1 MRYNF
6 LHLYSYLYA
15 AFTALINNL
24 NIRPHSLSAAA
35 AVLFVLTLTAAPCPA
50 RSVSAEE
57 PSAYTFEFYDSDNG
71 LTNQYITS
79 LAFGGS
85 HGLFTGTWGGVM
97 KFDGSVFTKLDGGS
111 GRIEGVTPQFISSLY
126 YDAPTDT
133 LWIGSMF
140 NKNAGLFKYHNGHF
154 TRYCSLDGLPSDNVS
169 SVCSGGGK
177 IYAGTWGGG
186 IAVFDGTK
194 FEVISKKNGL
204 SDNYINSLA
213 YSAKTSAMW
222 AASKFSGANLIKDG
236 NITVMDDHTSSLVN
250 NYVHKLAVDD
260 SENIVYFGT
269 SGGVSKFNGAA
280 WQNTITGAETIS
292 DNFIKDIF
300 IYKPK
305 SSYKSTIYYI
315 SANNISISTDN
326 SYRNINIKKLSGREL
341 ELNAIHADEN
351 YIYLATDRGLG
362 KIGRR

>member
-1 MRYNF
+1 MKYNF
-6 LHLYSYLYA
+6 LRPGLYA
-15 AFTALINNL
+15 GLTAMANL
-24 NIRPHSLSAAA
+24 YNIRPHSLPAAA
-35 AVLFVLTLTAAPCPA
+35 AAILLILTLTAAPCPA
-50 RSVSAEE
+50 APASAEGS
-57 PSAYTFEFYDSDNG
+57 SAYTFEFYDSDNG

-79 LAFGGS
+79 LAYGGG
-85 HGLFTGTWGGVM
+85 HGLFTGTWDGVM
-97 KFDGSVFTKLDGGS
+97 KFDGSVFTRLDGGS
-111 GRIEGVTPQFISSLY
+111 GRVEGVAPRFISSLY
-126 YDAPTDT
+126 YDGSTDT
-133 LWIGSMF
+133 LWIGSIF

-213 YSAKTSAMW
+213 YSAKTSALW

-236 NITVMDDHTSSLVN
+236 KITVMDDHTSSLVN
-250 NYVHKLAVDD
+250 NYVHRLAVDD
-260 SENIVYFGT
+260 SENIAYFGT
-269 SGGVSKFNGAA
+269 SGGVSKFSGAA
-280 WQNTITGAETIS
+280 WQNIITGAETFG

-300 IYKPK
+300 IYRPE

-315 SANNISISTDN
+315 SANNVSIYADN
-326 SYRNINIKKLSGREL
+326 VYHNIDIKKLSGREF
-341 ELNAIHADEN
+341 ELNAIYADESF
-351 YIYLATDRGLG
+351 IYLATDRGLG

>member
-1 MRYNF
+1 MKYNYF
-6 LHLYSYLYA
+6 YLYA
-15 AFTALINNL
+15 A
-24 NIRPHSLSAAA
+24 
-35 AVLFVLTLTAAPCPA
+35 VLFISALTAATVTAQSILPPDT
-50 RSVSAEE
+50 
-57 PSAYTFEFYDSDNG
+57 PGYTFEFYDSDNG
-71 LTNQYITS
+71 LTNHYITS
-79 LAFGGS
+79 LAHGGK
-85 HGLFTGTWGGVM
+85 HGLFTGSWDGVM

-111 GRIEGVTPQFISSLY
+111 GRIEGVAPQFISSLY
-126 YDAPTDT
+126 YDEPTDT

-169 SVCSGGGK
+169 AVCSDGQK

-204 SDNYINSLA
+204 SDNYINSMA
-213 YSAKTSAMW
+213 YSPKTSTLW
-222 AASKFSGANLIKDG
+222 AASKLSGANLIKDRK
-236 NITVMDDHTSSLVN
+236 IIVMDDHTSSLVN

-280 WQNTITGAETIS
+280 WQNIITGAATIS

-315 SANNISISTDN
+315 SANNVSISNDN
-326 SYRNINIKKLSGREL
+326 SFQNINIKKLSGREL
-341 ELNAIHADEN
+341 ELNAISADEN

>member
-1 MRYNF
+1 MKYNCF
-6 LHLYSYLYA
+6 YLPA
-15 AFTALINNL
+15 ALAALIKSSNRRL
-24 NIRPHSLSAAA
+24 QSFSAAAA
-35 AVLFVLTLTAAPCPA
+35 AVLFFLALTAAPVTA
-50 RSVSAEE
+50 QSVLTEE
-57 PSAYTFEFYDSDNG
+57 TPGYTFEFYDSDNG

-79 LAFGGS
+79 LAHGGK

-97 KFDGSVFTKLDGGS
+97 KFDGSVFTKLEGSS
-111 GRIEGVTPQFISSLY
+111 GRIEGVAPQFISSLH
-126 YDAPTDT
+126 YDEPTDT

-169 SVCSGGGK
+169 SVCPGGGK

-186 IAVFDGTK
+186 IAVFDGAK

-213 YSAKTSAMW
+213 YSPKTSALW

-236 NITVMDDHTSSLVN
+236 KIIVMDDHTSSLVN

-280 WQNTITGAETIS
+280 WQNIITGAATIS

-300 IYKPK
+300 IFKPK
-305 SSYKSTIYYI
+305 LSYKSTIYYI
-315 SANNISISTDN
+315 SANNVSISNDN
-326 SYRNINIKKLSGREL
+326 SFNNVNIKKLSGREL
-341 ELNAIHADEN
+341 ELNAISADEN

>member
-1 MRYNF
+1 MKYDYFYTPAAIGRLIKSYNRRLQLLSAVFAAFLLISALNF
-6 LHLYSYLYA
+6 LPA
-15 AFTALINNL
+15 QAQ
-24 NIRPHSLSAAA
+24 SA
-35 AVLFVLTLTAAPCPA
+35 PA
-50 RSVSAEE
+50 DET
-57 PSAYTFEFYDSDNG
+57 PGYTFEFYDSDNG
-71 LTNQYITS
+71 LLNQYITS
-79 LAFGGS
+79 LAHGGK

-111 GRIEGVTPQFISSLY
+111 GRIEGIAPQFISSLY
-126 YDAPTDT
+126 YDGPSDT

-154 TRYCSLDGLPSDNVS
+154 TRYCSVDGLPSDNVS
-169 SVCSGGGK
+169 SVCAGGGK

-194 FEVISKKNGL
+194 FEVISKKDGL

-213 YSAKTSAMW
+213 YSSKTSALW
-222 AASKFSGANLIKDG
+222 AASKFSGANLIKDRK
-236 NITVMDDHTSSLVN
+236 ITVMDDHTSSLVN

-280 WQNTITGAETIS
+280 WQNIITGAETIS

-300 IYKPK
+300 IYKPN
-305 SSYKSTIYYI
+305 SSYKSTVYYI
-315 SANNISISTDN
+315 SANNVSISNGN
-326 SYRNINIKKLSGREL
+326 SFNNINIKKLSGREL
-341 ELNAIHADEN
+341 DLNAIFADEN